1 MKDIKNGK
9 LVKVGQT
16 ANSQVIT
23 AEQFNLLEQTDRNI
37 NNMLRKGSIVYHKD
51 LKIHGYV
58 IKPPTRN
65 TSDCTIVD
73 LEKEMQGMTAK
84 LVVKEYD
91 LELQCNGEG

>member
-23 AEQFNLLEQTDRNI
+23 AQQFYLLEQTKRNRD
-37 NNMLRKGSIVYHKD
+37 NMLRKGDIVYHKD

-84 LVVKEYD
+84 MVVKEYD

>member
-9 LVKVGQT
+9 LVKVGRT

-23 AEQFNLLEQTDRNI
+23 AQQFFLLEQTERNI
-37 NNMLRKGSIVYHKD
+37 NNMLRKGDIVYHRDKQ
-51 LKIHGYV
+51 IHGYV

-91 LELQCNGEG
+91 LELQCNGKG

>member
-23 AEQFNLLEQTDRNI
+23 AAQFNLLEQTERNI

-73 LEKEMQGMTAK
+73 LEKEMQGITAK
-84 LVVKEYD
+84 IKVKEYD

>member
-1 MKDIKNGK
+1 M
-9 LVKVGQT
+9 
-16 ANSQVIT
+16 
-23 AEQFNLLEQTDRNI
+23 F
-37 NNMLRKGSIVYHKD
+37 RKGDIVYHRDKQ
-51 LKIHGYV
+51 IYGYV
-58 IKPPTRN
+58 IKTPTRN